1 MSEYLAESR
10 RIRAEQDRA
19 YVECLAADQAKEK
32 AKVYAYI
39 LVYAYNIVQELIR
52 TKKRGRACNLNWAE
66 FLNCTKNRTSSQE

>member
-1 MSEYLAESR
+1 MSKYLAESR

-19 YVECLAADQAKEK
+19 YAESLAADQAKEK

>member
-19 YVECLAADQAKEK
+19 YANLWPHDQAKEK

-39 LVYAYNIVQELIR
+39 LVYAYNILQELIK